1 MFVDAE
7 SRRRVTIIPIEYGA
21 TFRGH
26 FRLLLSG
33 VEAGFLSEGSAGQTF
48 SGTLCFAA
56 QQRGSELHVP
66 ATAVGEDAGGVAGD
80 YARRF
85 WVLMQGAY
93 AAHAHHETERGGRVY
108 RDLPEGAGTVAG
120 SAAAGSGAVPAGS
133 GFQVRSQPAGLLSGI
148 AAEGYE

>member
-26 FRLLLSG
+26 FRLLVSG

-66 ATAVGEDAGGVAGD
+66 ATAVGGDAGGVAG
-80 YARRF
+80 
-85 WVLMQGAY
+85 
-93 AAHAHHETERGGRVY
+93 
-108 RDLPEGAGTVAG
+108 
-120 SAAAGSGAVPAGS
+120 SGIVPAGS
-133 GFQVRSQPAGLLSGI
+133 GIQVRSQPAGILSGF
-148 AAEGYE
+148 AAEGYEVRV